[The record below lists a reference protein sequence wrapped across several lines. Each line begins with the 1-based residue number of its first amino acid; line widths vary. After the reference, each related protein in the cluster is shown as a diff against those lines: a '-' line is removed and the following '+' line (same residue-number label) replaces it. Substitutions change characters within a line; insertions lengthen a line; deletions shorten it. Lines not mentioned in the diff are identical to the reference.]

1 MSKKEYGVS
10 TDRVSEPTKGNPMK
24 KIILLAAIGLFATN
38 AMAMSSYPSKSMS
51 CSDLHDMMKKEGG
64 SVVLKYPS
72 SKVPGMMM
80 YYRTVSNSM
89 QCLGQ
94 GGMAGASVPT
104 SDDPKCKI
112 KTCSFATGKGP
123 NKNH

>member
-1 MSKKEYGVS
+1 
-10 TDRVSEPTKGNPMK
+10 MK
-24 KIILLAAIGLFATN
+24 KIIILAAIGLFSTN
-38 AMAMSSYPSKSMS
+38 AMAMSAYESKSLTCSTVHEKIAKEGSIVLRYPS
-51 CSDLHDMMKKEGG
+51 HH
-64 SVVLKYPS
+64 
-72 SKVPGMMM
+72 PGMPM

-89 QCLGQ
+89 ECLGQ
-94 GGMAGASVPT
+94 GGMASASVPT

>member
-1 MSKKEYGVS
+1 MKEYGVS
-10 TDRVSEPTKGNPMK
+10 TDKVSDRRKGNPMK
-24 KIILLAAIGLFATN
+24 KIILLAAIGLFSTN
-38 AMAMSSYPSKSMS
+38 AMAMESYNSKSLDCATVHEKVS
-51 CSDLHDMMKKEGG
+51 KEG
-64 SVVLKYPS
+64 SIVLKYPS
-72 SKVPGMMM
+72 SKVPGMNM

-94 GGMAGASVPT
+94 GGMASASVPT

-112 KTCSFATGKGP
+112 KTCSFGTGKGP